1 MLIKKSNHTVRLS
14 SRTESQFNFHNLHNI
29 YNSFCC
35 FSSQNLKTFY
45 EDQKGFE
52 LSNINDFIHNIMHCK
67 KVREIREHSLHEQCQ
82 WKSSFF
88 SVELVQL
95 SKMPACAPMFSCSPE
110 FLFLVWGKRQIKPY
124 CIIDFFKYALCW
136 QKIAHF
142 SEHLSCD
149 FIVLALMLLLLT
161 LIGILIIIN

>member
-67 KVREIREHSLHEQCQ
+67 KVREIREQGLHKQCQ
-82 WKSSFF
+82 
-88 SVELVQL
+88 
-95 SKMPACAPMFSCSPE
+95 
-110 FLFLVWGKRQIKPY
+110 
-124 CIIDFFKYALCW
+124 
-136 QKIAHF
+136 
-142 SEHLSCD
+142 
-149 FIVLALMLLLLT
+149 
-161 LIGILIIIN
+161 